1 MKENRSVQ
9 DTGNNFSLYFGIVLE
24 DKLPNADTIQVEL
37 TELTPFVDDNVEAK
51 SDMVKVGDSKTES
64 YENIE
69 VTNSI
74 EAEYFSLITNR
85 RYPPDVK
92 KGEQVLIFRYA
103 DSKKYYWY
111 PIGRDDRLRKL
122 ERYTISVSN
131 NVSTPDGLSDG
142 NCYTIDL
149 DTLYNKHIL
158 LRTSKSAGEPFQYV
172 IDIDAAKSTIHIC
185 DDANNQ
191 ILLDSNVPRILLSNS
206 EGAFVDVAKRNVV
219 ITALDD
225 IILKAGR
232 QIITDSPATSM
243 LGESLEVKN
252 TSTSIRS
259 SNSTVVESSKVGLDG
274 SVVANTIQT
283 SHVKSGGYSTGR
295 FRI

>member
-1 MKENRSVQ
+1 MKENRSVEN
-9 DTGNNFSLYFGIVLE
+9 TGNNFSIYFGIVLE
-24 DKLPNADTIQVEL
+24 DKLPNNDTIQVEL
-37 TELTPFVDDNVEAK
+37 TELTPFVDNNVETK
-51 SDMVKVGDSKTES
+51 SDMVKVGDSNTGS
-64 YENIE
+64 YENVEISNA
-69 VTNSI
+69 VD
-74 EAEYFSLITNR
+74 AEYFSLITNR

-131 NVSTPDGLSDG
+131 NVTTPDGLSDG

-172 IDIDAAKSTIHIC
+172 IDIDAANSTIHIC
-185 DDANNQ
+185 DDINNQ
-191 ILLDSNVPRILLSNS
+191 ILLDSKVPRILLSNS
-206 EGAFVDVAKRNVV
+206 EGAFIDIAKRNVL

-232 QIITDSPATSM
+232 QILTDSPATSM
-243 LGESLEVKN
+243 KGESLEIKN
-252 TSTSIRS
+252 TATSIRS

-295 FRI
+295 FKL